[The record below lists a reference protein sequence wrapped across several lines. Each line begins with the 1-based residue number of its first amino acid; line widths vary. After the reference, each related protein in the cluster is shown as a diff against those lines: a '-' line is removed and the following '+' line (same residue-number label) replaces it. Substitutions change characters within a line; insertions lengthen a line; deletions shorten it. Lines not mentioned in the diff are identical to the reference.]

1 MSSYSDILRTPFAP
15 KPLTRRGAHRLAAG
29 RRPRRR
35 GLRDRMLTPVLFAP
49 VFMVI
54 LDVFIVN
61 VAAPS
66 LRADLH
72 ASASQVQWVVAAY
85 LLTYGISLITAGRLG
100 DIFGRRRMFR
110 IGVASFTL
118 SSALCAA
125 APSASALIAGRLV
138 QGFAGAAMWPQVLSI
153 IQVHFPANE
162 RRRVIGTQG
171 VIQGLASVT
180 GQIVGGGLIALDVLH
195 LGWRSV
201 FLINVPV
208 GLFALIAA
216 GKVVP
221 ESRSEHARRL
231 DLAGVALASAALTL
245 IMVPAVEGR
254 EAGWPLWV
262 FLALACAVPAA
273 AGFIAVERRI
283 AARGGSPLAEL
294 RLFSV
299 KSFRMATSSVFVLYC
314 IPSFFLLLSLY
325 MQSGLGMDAIQ
336 SGLAFTPMAIA
347 FVIASI
353 IGPRVR
359 GGLRELL
366 PVIGALTVAA
376 GLIAT
381 ILAIEVFD
389 VHAIGVTLI
398 VTMSV
403 LNAGMGFA
411 VPTLIHLAVR
421 DVPASDAGTAAG
433 MFATAQQV
441 GNGLGI
447 AIVGTVFFSVLGSG
461 AGPVAYGQ
469 AFCVAMAVQVVLVL
483 LSASIM
489 TRGRARRL
497 IRSTGMAPAGARPES
512 ELALLDAERIVQS
525 KLHELRAGLL
535 ALLACQR
542 RQHVE
547 LRRTACWQLRR
558 EQPRDRRGDQQQD
571 QRPDW
576 YREHI
581 A

>member
-1 MSSYSDILRTPFAP
+1 MSSYSDILRTPLAP
-15 KPLTRRGAHRLAAG
+15 RPIARRAGHRLAAG

-54 LDVFIVN
+54 LDIFIVN
-61 VAAPS
+61 VTAPS

-110 IGVASFTL
+110 IGVASFTF

-125 APSASALIAGRLV
+125 APSASALIAGRLL

-153 IQVHFPANE
+153 IQVHFPADE
-162 RRRVIGTQG
+162 RRRVIGMQG

-180 GQIVGGGLIALDVLH
+180 GQILGGGLIALDLLH

-245 IMVPAVEGR
+245 VMVPAVEGR
-254 EAGWPLWV
+254 EAGWPPWV
-262 FLALACAVPAA
+262 FIALACAVLAA
-273 AGFIAVERRI
+273 VGFVALERRI

-299 KSFRMATSSVFVLYC
+299 RSFRIATSSAFVLYC

-347 FVIASI
+347 FVAGSL
-353 IGPRVR
+353 IGPRVTGR
-359 GGLRELL
+359 PRQWL

-376 GLIAT
+376 GLLAT
-381 ILAIEVFD
+381 ILAIAVFD

-403 LNAGMGFA
+403 LNGGMGLA

-461 AGPVAYGQ
+461 SGAVAYGQ
-469 AFCVAMAVQVVLVL
+469 AFCVAMAVQVMLVL
-483 LSASIM
+483 LSAVIM
-489 TRGRARRL
+489 TR
-497 IRSTGMAPAGARPES
+497 TPASACKRPNG
-512 ELALLDAERIVQS
+512 ELAL
-525 KLHELRAGLL
+525 ELSHG
-535 ALLACQR
+535 
-542 RQHVE
+542 
-547 LRRTACWQLRR
+547 
-558 EQPRDRRGDQQQD
+558 
-571 QRPDW
+571 
-576 YREHI
+576 
-581 A
+581 